1 MSTIN
6 LTQHPATLDQVA
18 AGVFDLSKVARAELQ
33 TLLTFA
39 SLPDRAE
46 IEFRANRIADL
57 AAQYAIA
64 DDRADDGNLTARDS
78 GGFAIHAMIG
88 GALWL
93 MAPLAAAL
101 RAQGF
106 EPVFAFSVRETEE
119 QPQPDGSVRKI
130 AVFRHCGWV
139 PALLDPSEEPTI
151 MSKVTEKRANLAAAP
166 NLAALLVAMLATN
179 DLTDEESDRIDWSD
193 LPTFGGEEPSDTVGI
208 WSWDP
213 DNMIVGTCEDD
224 IEIVSRIDYYAD

>member
-1 MSTIN
+1 
-6 LTQHPATLDQVA
+6 
-18 AGVFDLSKVARAELQ
+18 
-33 TLLTFA
+33 
-39 SLPDRAE
+39 
-46 IEFRANRIADL
+46 
-57 AAQYAIA
+57 
-64 DDRADDGNLTARDS
+64 
-78 GGFAIHAMIG
+78 
-88 GALWL
+88 
-93 MAPLAAAL
+93 
-101 RAQGF
+101 
-106 EPVFAFSVRETEE
+106 
-119 QPQPDGSVRKI
+119 
-130 AVFRHCGWV
+130 
-139 PALLDPSEEPTI
+139 